1 MNMRKTGFEPVAP
14 VAIINCSPLAK
25 NRTLS
30 PVFLTLRASSV
41 LLRKTETDS
50 VTGTN
55 QVTDC
60 IKKGND
66 LCRFLFYGAANRIRT
81 GDLVLTKD
89 VLYLLSHSSM

>member
-1 MNMRKTGFEPVAP
+1 MNMHETGTGPV
-14 VAIINCSPLAK
+14 IPLAE